1 MSFRFALPHA
11 YDPNMN
17 REDLL
22 TLSRTTSHSYQ
33 NGATSQ
39 AKSNGNANGNANG
52 NGGTPAGRKSDH
64 AKQPYVF
71 ADPVAFR
78 HENSSPLDPIPGY

>member
-1 MSFRFALPHA
+1 MSFRFSIPHA

-17 REDLL
+17 REELL
-22 TLSRTTSHSYQ
+22 TLSRTTSNSYKS
-33 NGATSQ
+33 GTTSQ
-39 AKSNGNANGNANG
+39 AKQNGNVTTNTQNSNKLG
-52 NGGTPAGRKSDH
+52 H

-78 HENSSPLDPIPGY
+78 HVNFLLLIYRLITNS